1 MPRAPVGIYVIG
13 DAVVRFGRRD
23 REPRDGETFVPVTAP
38 AQRAL
43 LASEDLRD
51 LRYDGSAVVLRS
63 RTEIED
69 RETAERVA
77 AARARVD
84 EDPALRAVIAEA
96 GLDPTSVKAR
106 IT

>member
-1 MPRAPVGIYVIG
+1 MPRAPVGIYVVG

-23 REPRDGETFVPVTAP
+23 REPRDGETFVAVTAP
-38 AQRAL
+38 TQRAL
-43 LASEDLRD
+43 LATEDLRN
-51 LRYDGSAVVLRS
+51 LRYDGSAVVRRS
-63 RTEIED
+63 SAKIEG
-69 RETAERVA
+69 REKAERVA

-84 EDPALRAVIAEA
+84 EDPVLRAVIAEA